1 LLIELLVDV
10 DLSLLQLGNSIE
22 NNEVLEVILSH
33 ILQNLELLLLEASN
47 PRQELVS
54 YLHIALF
61 LPFNHIPAILLAQ
74 LNLLDQVCER
84 QDERLPVIVQ
94 LGVLLQVS
102 DLVCC
107 DIFSNNRL
115 GVVVFLSKENR
126 VKACLLEIVRLELG
140 IQLA

>member
-1 LLIELLVDV
+1 MLIELLVDV
-10 DLSLLQLGNSIE
+10 DLSLLELGNSIE
-22 NNEVLEVILSH
+22 NDEVLEVILSH

-74 LNLLDQVCER
+74 LNLLDQVCEG

-102 DLVCC
+102 DLICR

-115 GVVVFLSKENR
+115 GVVVFLPEENR
-126 VKACLLEIVRLELG
+126 VKACLLEVVCLELG